1 MKNDKCWTMVIC
13 LFRYELHINGFLVNT
28 KTKLYCIRA
37 GTVGYYS
44 IGQIVKGDCWYQ
56 AKQYAMRYCRKEAKK
71 QLKML
76 RHLLRKE
83 KSMSIYLEEA

>member
-1 MKNDKCWTMVIC
+1 MVIC
-13 LFRYELHINGFLVNT
+13 LFGYELHINVFLVNT

-37 GTVGYYS
+37 TWTDGTVGYYS
-44 IGQIVKGDCWYQ
+44 IGQIVKGDCWYP

-76 RHLLRKE
+76 RHLFRKE
-83 KSMSIYLEEA
+83 QSMSIALEEA